1 MIDELTS
8 LSFVHIYDEGTGRTL
23 DVKAIA
29 GYIEGN
35 LPSGVAVDV
44 REEFFT
50 WHLSRTAGTEKVGR
64 GMPRLYDVLAEE
76 LASIKVRNPGE
87 RNLSI
92 EPMYGEIEYE
102 RRGLRNVSSKPAGIL
117 YDGFRLSS
125 ILYTLIP
132 EEETGLDHIHIVFTH
147 QLFGTWDENNARYHA
162 RVSVYGFPSI
172 ISTTGVVEAPA
183 KPKEFY
189 LLKQQYAAVGM
200 SDAVLLDL
208 KQRFKG
214 RFIDYDDERLTEVM
228 KGYVMQ
234 AIFYHLTGDPFCDDR
249 NCRLYNA
256 HWQEELIN
264 AQLESEYEFCA
275 YHEEAL
281 KRLNSYT

>member
-1 MIDELTS
+1 MP
-8 LSFVHIYDEGTGRTL
+8 SFVHIYDEGTARTL
-23 DVKAIA
+23 DAKAIA
-29 GYIEGN
+29 EYTERN
-35 LPSGVAVDV
+35 LPSDVAVDV
-44 REEFFT
+44 RGEFFR
-50 WHLSRTAGTEKVGR
+50 WYFSRLSGSEREK
-64 GMPRLYDVLAEE
+64 LIDALAKK
-76 LASIKVRNPGE
+76 LASIKVRDPNKPD
-87 RNLSI
+87 LSV

-102 RRGLRNVSSKPAGIL
+102 KRGLRNTGSKPAGIL
-117 YDGFRLSS
+117 YDGFKLSS

-132 EEETGLDHIHIVFTH
+132 EEEADLDHIHIVFTH
-147 QLFGTWDENNARYHA
+147 QFFGTWDESDARYHA
-162 RVSVYGFPSI
+162 RVSVYGLPSI

-228 KGYVMQ
+228 KGYAMQ
-234 AIFYHLTGDPFCDDR
+234 AIFYHLTGDPFCDDK

-264 AQLESEYEFCA
+264 AQLESEHEFCA
-275 YHEEAL
+275 RHEEIL
-281 KRLNSYT
+281 KRLR

>member
-1 MIDELTS
+1 MENQKSKILT
-8 LSFVHIYDEGTGRTL
+8 LPSFVHIYDEGTAKTL
-23 DVKAIA
+23 DVEAIA
-29 GYIEGN
+29 GYIGGN
-35 LPSGVAVDV
+35 LSSGTTVDV

-50 WHLSRTAGTEKVGR
+50 WHLSRSAGTEKEKSI
-64 GMPRLYDVLAEE
+64 DVLAKK
-76 LASIKVRNPGE
+76 LASIKVRNP
-87 RNLSI
+87 NKPDLSD

-102 RRGLRNVSSKPAGIL
+102 RRGLKNMSAKPAGIL

-125 ILYTLIP
+125 ILHTLIP
-132 EEETGLDHIHIVFTH
+132 EEEASLDHIHIVFTH
-147 QLFGTWDENNARYHA
+147 QLFGTWDENDARYHA
-162 RVSVYGFPSI
+162 RVSIYGFPSI
-172 ISTTGVVEAPA
+172 ISTTGMVEAPA

-189 LLKQQYAAVGM
+189 FLKQQYAAVGM

-228 KGYVMQ
+228 KGYAMQ

-264 AQLESEYEFCA
+264 AQLGPDYEFCA
-275 YHEEAL
+275 FHEEVL
-281 KRLNSYT
+281 KRLREK

>member
-1 MIDELTS
+1 MLDQPS
-8 LSFVHIYDEGTGRTL
+8 LPSFVHIYDEGTSETL
-23 DVKAIA
+23 DAGAIA
-29 GYIEGN
+29 SYVVGN
-35 LPSGVAVDV
+35 LPSGIAVDV
-44 REEFFT
+44 RGEFFAQ
-50 WHLSRTAGTEKVGR
+50 HLAQLSQTERKESIG
-64 GMPRLYDVLAEE
+64 VLAGR
-76 LASIKVRNPGE
+76 LAGVKVRDPNKPD
-87 RNLSI
+87 LSI
-92 EPMYGEIEYE
+92 NPIYGEIEYE
-102 RRGLRNVSSKPAGIL
+102 RRGFRDISSKPAGIL
-117 YDGFRLSS
+117 YDGVRLSS

-132 EEETGLDHIHIVFTH
+132 EEEAGFDHLHIVFTH
-147 QLFGTWDENNARYHA
+147 QLFGTWDENDLRYHA

-189 LLKQQYAAVGM
+189 LLKQQYAAVGL
-200 SDAVLLDL
+200 SDVVLVDL
-208 KQRFKG
+208 KQRFEG

-228 KGYVMQ
+228 KGYAIQ

-275 YHEEAL
+275 LHERVLE
-281 KRLNSYT
+281 RLISCA